1 MNDLESVRQRLLRE
15 EPKRRLGHLAA
26 DLLRVANFIESGSAD
41 EAKPIIR
48 ESKWFAEWIAP
59 EANLETQQLLS
70 ETQSFLALKEIQWP
84 NWIHN
89 PKEVS
94 ATASTV
100 RLWSQYLL
108 KQSGLLD
115 EPQPHDRVAEP

>member
-1 MNDLESVRQRLLRE
+1 MNDLEPIRERLMRE

-26 DLLRVANFIESGSAD
+26 DLLRVANFIESGSAN
-41 EAKPIIR
+41 EARPIIR

-59 EANLETQQLLS
+59 EASLETQELLAQ
-70 ETQSFLALKEIQWP
+70 TQSFLALKEIQWP
-84 NWIHN
+84 LWIEDA
-89 PKEVS
+89 KAVS

-100 RLWSQYLL
+100 RLWSQDFL

-115 EPQPHDRVAEP
+115 QAS

>member
-1 MNDLESVRQRLLRE
+1 MNDLESIKQRLMRE

-26 DLLRVANFIESGSAD
+26 DLLRVANFIESGSAN

-48 ESKWFAEWIAP
+48 ESKWFAEWIGP
-59 EANLETQQLLS
+59 EASLETQQLLVAA
-70 ETQSFLALKEIQWP
+70 QSFLALKEIQWP
-84 NWIHN
+84 VWIQD
-89 PKEVS
+89 PKAVS

-100 RLWSQYLL
+100 RLWSNDLL

-115 EPQPHDRVAEP
+115 N

>member
-1 MNDLESVRQRLLRE
+1 MNDLEPIRQRLMRE

-26 DLLRVANFIESGSAD
+26 DLLRVANFIESGSAN

-59 EANLETQQLLS
+59 EANLETQELLAVA
-70 ETQSFLALKEIQWP
+70 QSFLALKELQWP
-84 NWIHN
+84 LWIEN
-89 PKEVS
+89 KNEVT

-100 RLWSQYLL
+100 RLWSQHLL

-115 EPQPHDRVAEP
+115 A

>member
-1 MNDLESVRQRLLRE
+1 MNDLESIRQRLMRE

-26 DLLRVANFIESGSAD
+26 DLLRIANFIESGSAN

-59 EANLETQQLLS
+59 EANLETQQLLA
-70 ETQSFLALKEIQWP
+70 TAQSFLALKEIQWP
-84 NWIHN
+84 VWIKN
-89 PKEVS
+89 AEEVR

-100 RLWSQYLL
+100 RSWSNDLL
-108 KQSGLLD
+108 KQSGLLG
-115 EPQPHDRVAEP
+115 

>member
-1 MNDLESVRQRLLRE
+1 MKDLESIKQRLMRE

-26 DLLRVANFIESGSAD
+26 DFLRIANFIESDCAN

-59 EANLETQQLLS
+59 DVNLETQQFLS
-70 ETQSFLALKEIQWP
+70 EAQSFLALKEIQWP
-84 NWIHN
+84 FWIEN
-89 PKEVS
+89 KESVH

-100 RLWSQYLL
+100 RIWSNDLL
-108 KQSGLLD
+108 KKSGLLD
-115 EPQPHDRVAEP
+115 